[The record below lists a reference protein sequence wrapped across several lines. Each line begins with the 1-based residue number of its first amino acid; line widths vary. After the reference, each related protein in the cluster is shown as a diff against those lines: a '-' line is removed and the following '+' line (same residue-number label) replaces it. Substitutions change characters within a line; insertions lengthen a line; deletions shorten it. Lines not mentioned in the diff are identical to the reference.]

1 MRPFVR
7 IVSTLLGL
15 AFAAAGALLAL
26 EVGWHWW
33 RPAAGPLV
41 VPWPRWQA
49 ELTALGWDAY
59 AVRVGA
65 GVLAAAGL
73 VLLVCALAAGSR
85 AIRLTDPAGE
95 VSVSTSPRSLARL
108 VGLTVRAQDNVAG
121 ATVTASAR
129 RVRVRAKSTL
139 ETEGEL
145 RPRLL
150 ATVSALLDEVP
161 LVRRPKVSVVV
172 DSPKDRR
179 R

>member
-1 MRPFVR
+1 MRVVVR
-7 IVSTLLGL
+7 LLSALLGL
-15 AFAAAGALLAL
+15 AVAAAGALLAL

-33 RPAAGPLV
+33 RPAADPLL

-49 ELTALGWDAY
+49 QLASLGWDAY

-65 GVLAAAGL
+65 GVLAATGL
-73 VLLVCALAAGSR
+73 VLLLCALAAGNR
-85 AIRLTDPAGE
+85 AVRLTDPADE

-129 RVRVRAKSTL
+129 RIRVRAKSTL
-139 ETEGEL
+139 ESEGEL

-150 ATVSALLDEVP
+150 ETVAALLEDVP
-161 LVRRPKVSVVV
+161 LARRPKVSVVV

-179 R
+179 

>member
-7 IVSTLLGL
+7 VLATLLGL

-33 RPAAGPLV
+33 RPAAAPLV

-49 ELTALGWDAY
+49 QLAALGWDAY

-73 VLLVCALAAGSR
+73 VLVVCALAAGSR
-85 AIRLTDPAGE
+85 AVRLTDPGDE

-121 ATVTASAR
+121 ASVTASAR
-129 RVRVRAKSTL
+129 RIRVRAKSTL
-139 ETEGEL
+139 EAEGEL

-150 ATVSALLDEVP
+150 ETVSALLDDVP
-161 LVRRPKVSVVV
+161 LARRPKVTVVV

-179 R
+179 

>member
-1 MRPFVR
+1 MRLLVR
-7 IVSTLLGL
+7 LVSTLLGL
-15 AFAAAGALLAL
+15 AFAGAGILLAL

-33 RPAAGPLV
+33 RPGSGPLL

-49 ELTALGWDAY
+49 GLAALGWDAY
-59 AVRVGA
+59 TVRAGAV
-65 GVLAAAGL
+65 VLAVAGL
-73 VLLVCALAAGSR
+73 VLLLCALAAGNR
-85 AIRLTDPAGE
+85 AVRLTDPADE

-108 VGLTVRAQDNVAG
+108 VGLVVRAQDNVAG

-129 RVRVRAKSTL
+129 RVRVRATSRL

-150 ATVSALLDEVP
+150 ETVATLLDDVP
-161 LVRRPKVSVVV
+161 LARRPKVSVVV

-179 R
+179 

>member
-1 MRPFVR
+1 VRPFVR
-7 IVSTLLGL
+7 ILATLLGL
-15 AFAAAGALLAL
+15 AAAAAGALLAL
-26 EVGWHWW
+26 EVGWRWW
-33 RPAAGPLV
+33 RPGSAPLL

-49 ELTALGWDAY
+49 ELASLGWDAH

-73 VLLVCALAAGSR
+73 VLVVCALAAGNR
-85 AIRLTDPAGE
+85 AVRLTDPAGE

-121 ATVTASAR
+121 ASVTASAR
-129 RVRVRAKSTL
+129 RIRVRAKSTL

-150 ATVSALLDEVP
+150 ATVAALLDDVP
-161 LVRRPKVSVVV
+161 LVRRPKVTVVV

-179 R
+179 

>member
-1 MRPFVR
+1 MRLVVR
-7 IVSTLLGL
+7 LLSTLLGL
-15 AFAAAGALLAL
+15 AFAAAGAVLAL

-33 RPAAGPLV
+33 RPAAGPLL

-49 ELTALGWDAY
+49 QLASLGWDAY

-73 VLLVCALAAGSR
+73 VLLLCAVAAGNR
-85 AIRLTDPAGE
+85 AVRLTDPAGE

-150 ATVSALLDEVP
+150 ETVSALLDDVP
-161 LVRRPKVSVVV
+161 LARRPKVSVVV

-179 R
+179 

>member
-1 MRPFVR
+1 VRPFVR
-7 IVSTLLGL
+7 LVSTLLGL

-33 RPAAGPLV
+33 RPDAGPLL

-49 ELTALGWDAY
+49 RLTALGWDAY

-73 VLLVCALAAGSR
+73 VLLVCALVAGSR

-121 ATVTASAR
+121 ASVTASAR
-129 RVRVRAKSTL
+129 RIRVRAKSTL

>member
-1 MRPFVR
+1 VRPLVR
-7 IVSTLLGL
+7 LLSTLLAL

-26 EVGWHWW
+26 EVGWHWL
-33 RPAAGPLV
+33 RPASGPLL

-49 ELTALGWDAY
+49 GLASLGWDAY

-65 GVLAAAGL
+65 GVVAAAGL
-73 VLLVCALAAGSR
+73 VLLLCALAAKSR
-85 AIRLTDPAGE
+85 AIRLTDPADE

-108 VGLTVRAQDNVAG
+108 VGLAVRAQDNVAG

-129 RVRVRAKSTL
+129 RVRVRAKSAL

-150 ATVSALLDEVP
+150 ATVSALLDDVP

-179 R
+179 

>member
-1 MRPFVR
+1 VRPLVR
-7 IVSTLLGL
+7 LLSALLGL

-26 EVGWHWW
+26 EVGRHWW
-33 RPAAGPLV
+33 RPGAGPLV

-49 ELTALGWDAY
+49 GLAALSWDSG
-59 AVRVGA
+59 AVRAGA
-65 GVLAAAGL
+65 VVLAAAGL
-73 VLLVCALAAGSR
+73 VLVLCALAAGNR
-85 AIRLTDPAGE
+85 GVRLTDPAGE

-108 VGLTVRAQDNVAG
+108 VGLAVRAQDNVAG

-129 RVRVRAKSTL
+129 RIRVRATSRL

-150 ATVSALLDEVP
+150 RTVTTLLDDVP
-161 LVRRPKVSVVV
+161 LARRPQVTVVV

-179 R
+179 

>member
-7 IVSTLLGL
+7 LLSALLGL
-15 AFAAAGALLAL
+15 AVAAAGALLAL

-33 RPAAGPLV
+33 RPASGPLL

-49 ELTALGWDAY
+49 QLAALGWDAY

-73 VLLVCALAAGSR
+73 VLLLCALAAGNR
-85 AIRLTDPAGE
+85 AVRLTDPAGE

-139 ETEGEL
+139 ESEGEL

-150 ATVSALLDEVP
+150 ETVAALLDEVP
-161 LVRRPKVSVVV
+161 LARRPKVSVVV

-179 R
+179 

>member
-1 MRPFVR
+1 MRLFVR
-7 IVSTLLGL
+7 LLATLLAL
-15 AFAAAGALLAL
+15 AFAAAGVVLAL

-33 RPAAGPLV
+33 RPGSAPLL

-49 ELTALGWDAY
+49 GLASLGWDAY

-65 GVLAAAGL
+65 GILAAAGL
-73 VLLVCALAAGSR
+73 VLLVCTLVAGNR
-85 AIRLTDPAGE
+85 AIRLTDPAGD

-150 ATVSALLDEVP
+150 ETVSALLDDVP
-161 LVRRPKVSVVV
+161 LARRPKVSVVV

-179 R
+179 

>member
-1 MRPFVR
+1 VRPLVR
-7 IVSTLLGL
+7 LLSTLLAL

-33 RPAAGPLV
+33 RPASGPLL

-49 ELTALGWDAY
+49 ELASLGWDAY
-59 AVRVGA
+59 AVRLGA
-65 GVLAAAGL
+65 GVVTAAGL
-73 VLLVCALAAGSR
+73 VLLLCALAAKSR
-85 AIRLTDPAGE
+85 AIRLTDPADE

-108 VGLTVRAQDNVAG
+108 VGLAVRAQDNVAG

-129 RVRVRAKSTL
+129 RVRVRAKSAL

-150 ATVSALLDEVP
+150 ATVSALLDDVP

-179 R
+179 

>member
-1 MRPFVR
+1 MRLLVR
-7 IVSTLLGL
+7 LFATLLGL
-15 AFAAAGALLAL
+15 AFAGAGALLAL

-33 RPAAGPLV
+33 RPGSGPLL

-49 ELTALGWDAY
+49 GLASLGWDSY

-73 VLLVCALAAGSR
+73 VLVLCALAAGNR
-85 AIRLTDPAGE
+85 AIRLTDPAHE

-129 RVRVRAKSTL
+129 RIRVRAKSTL

-150 ATVSALLDEVP
+150 ETVSALLDDVP
-161 LVRRPKVSVVV
+161 LARRPKVSVVV

-179 R
+179 

>member
-1 MRPFVR
+1 MRPLVR
-7 IVSTLLGL
+7 LLSTLLAL

-33 RPAAGPLV
+33 RPGAGPLL

-49 ELTALGWDAY
+49 GLASLGWDAY

-65 GVLAAAGL
+65 GVVAAAGL
-73 VLLVCALAAGSR
+73 VLLLCALAAGSR
-85 AIRLTDPAGE
+85 AIRLTDPAND

-108 VGLTVRAQDNVAG
+108 VGLAVRAQDNVAG

-150 ATVSALLDEVP
+150 ATVSALLDDVP

-179 R
+179 

>member
-1 MRPFVR
+1 M
-7 IVSTLLGL
+7 
-15 AFAAAGALLAL
+15 
-26 EVGWHWW
+26 
-33 RPAAGPLV
+33 
-41 VPWPRWQA
+41 PWPRWQA
-49 ELTALGWDAY
+49 ELASLGWDAY

-73 VLLVCALAAGSR
+73 VLLLCALAAGSR
-85 AIRLTDPAGE
+85 AIRLADPADE

-150 ATVSALLDEVP
+150 ETVSALLDDVP

-172 DSPKDRR
+172 DSPQDRR
-179 R
+179 

>member
-7 IVSTLLGL
+7 LLSTLLAL
-15 AFAAAGALLAL
+15 AFAAAGAVLAL

-33 RPAAGPLV
+33 RPGSGPLL

-49 ELTALGWDAY
+49 GLTSLGWDAY

-73 VLLVCALAAGSR
+73 VLLLCAVAAKSR
-85 AIRLTDPAGE
+85 AVRLTDPAAE

-150 ATVSALLDEVP
+150 ETVSALLDDVP

-179 R
+179 

>member
-1 MRPFVR
+1 VRPIVR
-7 IVSTLLGL
+7 LLSTLLGV

-33 RPAAGPLV
+33 RPGSGPLL
-41 VPWPRWQA
+41 VPWPGWRA
-49 ELTALGWDAY
+49 ELASLGWDAY

-73 VLLVCALAAGSR
+73 VLLLCALAARSR
-85 AIRLTDPAGE
+85 AVRLTDPADE

-108 VGLTVRAQDNVAG
+108 VGLVVRAQDNVEG
-121 ATVTASAR
+121 ASVTASAR
-129 RVRVRAKSTL
+129 RVRVRATSRL
-139 ETEGEL
+139 ETEGAL

-150 ATVSALLDEVP
+150 ETVATLLDDVP
-161 LVRRPKVSVVV
+161 LARRPKVSVVV

-179 R
+179 

>member
-1 MRPFVR
+1 MRVVVR
-7 IVSTLLGL
+7 LLSTLLGL

-26 EVGWHWW
+26 EVAWHWW
-33 RPAAGPLV
+33 RPASAPLL
-41 VPWPRWQA
+41 VPWPRWRA
-49 ELTALGWDAY
+49 ELASLGWDAY

-73 VLLVCALAAGSR
+73 VLLLCALTAGNR
-85 AIRLTDPAGE
+85 AVRLTDPADE

-139 ETEGEL
+139 EAEGEL

-150 ATVSALLDEVP
+150 ETVSALLDDVP
-161 LVRRPKVSVVV
+161 LARRPKVSVVV

-179 R
+179 

>member
-1 MRPFVR
+1 MRLFVR
-7 IVSTLLGL
+7 LLSTLLGL
-15 AFAAAGALLAL
+15 GLAAAGALLAL

-33 RPAAGPLV
+33 RPDSGPLL
-41 VPWPRWQA
+41 VPWSRWQS
-49 ELTALGWDAY
+49 ELASLGWDAY
-59 AVRVGA
+59 AVRVAA

-73 VLLVCALAAGSR
+73 VLLICALAAGNR
-85 AIRLTDPAGE
+85 AIRLTDPADE

-139 ETEGEL
+139 ESEGEL

-150 ATVSALLDEVP
+150 ATVSALLDDVP

-179 R
+179 

>member
-7 IVSTLLGL
+7 ILATLLGL

-33 RPAAGPLV
+33 RPSAAPLV

-49 ELTALGWDAY
+49 ELAALGWDAY

-65 GVLAAAGL
+65 GVVAAAGL
-73 VLLVCALAAGSR
+73 VLVVCALAAGSR
-85 AIRLTDPAGE
+85 AVRLTDPADD

-121 ATVTASAR
+121 ASVTASAR
-129 RVRVRAKSTL
+129 RVRVRAKSSL

-150 ATVSALLDEVP
+150 AAVSALLDELP
-161 LVRRPKVSVVV
+161 LVRRPKVTVVV

-179 R
+179 

>member
-1 MRPFVR
+1 VRVFVR
-7 IVSTLLGL
+7 LLATLLGL
-15 AFAAAGALLAL
+15 AFAVAGALLAL

-33 RPAAGPLV
+33 RPASGPLV

-49 ELTALGWDAY
+49 ELAALGWDAY

-73 VLLVCALAAGSR
+73 VLLICALAAGNR
-85 AIRLTDPAGE
+85 AVRLTDPADE

-108 VGLTVRAQDNVAG
+108 VGLAVRAQDNVAG

-129 RVRVRAKSTL
+129 RVRVRATSTL

-150 ATVSALLDEVP
+150 ETVTTLLGDVP
-161 LVRRPKVSVVV
+161 LVRPPKVSVVV

-179 R
+179 